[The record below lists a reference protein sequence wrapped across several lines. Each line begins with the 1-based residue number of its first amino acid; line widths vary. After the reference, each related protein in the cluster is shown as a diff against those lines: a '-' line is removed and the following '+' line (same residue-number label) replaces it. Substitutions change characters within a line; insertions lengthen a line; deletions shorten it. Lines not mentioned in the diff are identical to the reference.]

1 MIDTY
6 ERAIEFLYRRINYE
20 RASGDQYALADF
32 KLERMR
38 RLLALIGDPH
48 ESVPAVHIAGTKGK
62 GSTAAMLAN
71 ILQAGGH
78 RTGLFTSPHVER
90 FEERMQVDGRP
101 PEPHTLVRL
110 VDRLA
115 EVIGRPGAFA
125 PGLEPTFFEL
135 TTALAWMYFSESHVD
150 LAVLEVGLGGRL
162 DATNVCRP
170 VATAITSI
178 SRDHTQ
184 VLGTTLAEIA
194 REKAGIIKPGVPV
207 VCGATHPEAVA
218 VIRERA
224 RRCNAPLYV
233 FGRDF
238 HADPAAVTS
247 DGCSADGIRI
257 RTPWSVLEHQPLG
270 LSGPHQHV
278 NAAIAVLLA
287 ELLDRAGFPVSPTAR
302 RCALARTRF
311 PVRCEVVGSRPLVV
325 LDAAHNWASANALV
339 QFLRSHQGVRRRIL
353 VFASTR
359 DKDVAGLLRCLLP
372 EFDTIVLTRYAGNP
386 RALPLGQLVD
396 ITTSLTTRP
405 VHVAADPPAA
415 WRLAIALSRPE
426 DLICV
431 AGSFFIAGEI
441 RQMVAATGLREAV
454 PGTPDRISS

>member
-6 ERAIEFLYRRINYE
+6 EQAIEFLYRRINYE
-20 RASGDQYALADF
+20 RASADQYALADF

-48 ESVPAVHIAGTKGK
+48 ERVPAVHIAGTKGK
-62 GSTAAMLAN
+62 GSTAVMLAN
-71 ILQAGGH
+71 ILRHSGH
-78 RTGLFTSPHVER
+78 RVGLFTSPHVEH

-101 PEPHTLVRL
+101 PEPSVLIRL

-115 EVIGRPGAFA
+115 TLVSRPGLFA

-135 TTALAWMYFSESHVD
+135 TTALAWMYFTESGVE

-184 VLGTTLAEIA
+184 VLGTTLGAIA
-194 REKAGIIKPGVPV
+194 REKAGIIKRGVPM
-207 VCGATHPEAVA
+207 VCGTEQPEAVA
-218 VIRERA
+218 VIRQRA
-224 RRCNAPLYV
+224 RCCDAPLYL
-233 FGRDF
+233 FGKDF
-238 HADPAAVTS
+238 DADRQTPPG
-247 DGCSADGIRI
+247 DGGGTVRI
-257 RTPWSVLEHQPLG
+257 RTPWSVLEDQPLG
-270 LSGPHQHV
+270 LTGPHQHV
-278 NAAIAVLLA
+278 NAAIAVMLS
-287 ELLDRAGFPVSPTAR
+287 ELLSRAGFPVTGAAQR
-302 RCALARTRF
+302 HGLAQTRF
-311 PVRCEVVGSRPLVV
+311 PVRCEIVRQRPLVV
-325 LDAAHNWASANALV
+325 LDAAHNWASAKALV
-339 QFLRSHQGVRRRIL
+339 LFLRLRANVRRRLL

-372 EFDTIVLTRYAGNP
+372 EFDTVVLTRYAGNP
-386 RALPLGQLVD
+386 RALPVEELYD
-396 ITTSLTTRP
+396 IATSLTTRP

-415 WRLAIALSRPE
+415 WRLATALATPD

-441 RQMVAATGLREAV
+441 RQMIGAPQASQSAPHPT
-454 PGTPDRISS
+454 DRVLH